1 VRRGILALAAVAGA
15 AALPA
20 PALAAE
26 GDRLL
31 AGAAAA
37 DITPPIG
44 TPMFAYTARSR
55 VASPDTLPEAAQQ
68 LIADPD
74 HNHYA
79 KTFAPSKGIHTRVK
93 ARAVVLQRGD
103 RKLALVQADL
113 GGLPYAMLQEVVR
126 RAAGTGITAD
136 NILLSATHTHSSTG
150 PIWPADNMGYAVLG
164 GDLFDPRIFELT
176 AQGIAESIIAADAR
190 LGPARLGV
198 GSATLRDASR
208 NRAFEPFRRN
218 ADVPKDEAGA
228 RDASIDPE
236 LHVVRVDSDRGRP
249 LAVWSN
255 FAIHPT
261 SFGDDNLLFSGDN
274 AGYAER
280 IAEGEIARAA
290 GGAAPI
296 NVWTNSNEGDI
307 SPNGS
312 PDQLAGEELQRVPNA
327 FASAHMAG
335 LRVGRG
341 TVEAWRAAG
350 KGMSRTPELGVAR
363 TMVDFDGTEADG
375 EPVGPLGVLG
385 FGGVVGPEGTCAPA
399 DGTSG
404 PGQGLKFPLFGG
416 PASPAGPGIVPRVA
430 SVSVARVG
438 SLGIAAFPSEVTK
451 QMGGRI
457 RNAALGEAK
466 GSVDRMALAGLTNG
480 YLSYTATPE
489 EYDACHYEGSFTL
502 FGRRQG
508 PRYQGVARSL
518 SAALFGAGP
527 MPAGADEPVP
537 LGFSSQE
544 LGARETPS
552 AGEVASQPPATV
564 KRLGRAVF
572 TWRGGDPALE
582 APRGRSFVTLE
593 RREGSSWRAF
603 GTDDGF
609 FDTTERGPG
618 DVYTET
624 WQFTECDPAGEY
636 RFRVRGRAD
645 RGSGP
650 EDYEVT
656 SRPFRV
662 EPASLSVG
670 QPAVSGGFAR
680 VRGVYPDPGTAA
692 LLALPRFARS
702 GFARLEVDGRRV
714 RANPDPNG
722 VDFVAKVRD
731 GASVRAIDVRDGCGN
746 AGTP

>member
-1 VRRGILALAAVAGA
+1 VRRGIVALAAVAGA

-20 PALAAE
+20 QALAAD

-55 VASPDTLPEAAQQ
+55 VASPDSLPEAAQQ

-113 GGLPYAMLQEVVR
+113 GGLPYALLQEVVR

-136 NILLSATHTHSSTG
+136 SILLSATHTHSSTG

-176 AQGIAESIIAADAR
+176 AQGIAEAIVAADAR

-198 GSATLRDASR
+198 GSAPLHDASS

-218 ADVPKDEAGA
+218 PDVPKDEAAA

-236 LHVVRVDSDRGRP
+236 LHVIRVDSAGGRP

-261 SFGDDNLLFSGDN
+261 SFGDENLLFSGDN
-274 AGYAER
+274 VGFAER
-280 IAEGEIARAA
+280 VAEEGIARIA
-290 GGAAPI
+290 GGSPPI

-312 PDQLAGEELQRVPNA
+312 PDELAGEKLQRVPNS

-341 TVEAWRAAG
+341 TIRAWRAAG
-350 KGMSRTPELGVAR
+350 ERMSATPRLGVAR
-363 TMVDFDGTEADG
+363 TLVDFDGTAADG

-385 FGGVVGPEGTCAPA
+385 FGGIVGPDGTCAPVEGMA
-399 DGTSG
+399 G

-430 SVSVARVG
+430 SVSVAQVG
-438 SLGIAAFPSEVTK
+438 PLGIAAFPSEVTR
-451 QMGGRI
+451 QMGARI
-457 RNAALGEAK
+457 RTAALGEAN
-466 GSVDRMALAGLTNG
+466 GAVDRMALAGLTNG

-489 EYDACHYEGSFTL
+489 EYDGCHYEGSFTL

-508 PRYQGVARSL
+508 PRYLGAARSL
-518 SAALFGAGP
+518 SAALFGGGEF
-527 MPAGADEPVP
+527 PAGVSEPPP
-537 LGFSSQE
+537 LGLTSQG
-544 LGARETPS
+544 LSARETPD
-552 AGEVASQPPATV
+552 AGEVARQPAGAVP
-564 KRLGRAVF
+564 RLGRAVF
-572 TWRGGDPALE
+572 AWHGGDPALE
-582 APRGRSFVTLE
+582 APRGRSLVTLE
-593 RREGSSWRAF
+593 RREGSSWRAA
-603 GTDDGF
+603 GSDDGF
-609 FDTTERGPG
+609 YDTTERGPD

-624 WQFTECDPAGEY
+624 WQFTECDPTGEY

-645 RGSGP
+645 RGSGS
-650 EDYEVT
+650 EDYELT
-656 SRPFRV
+656 SQPFRL
-662 EPASLSVG
+662 EPAALTVG
-670 QPAVSGGFAR
+670 QPSVSGGVAR
-680 VRGVYPDPGTAA
+680 VRVTYPDPGKDA
-692 LLALPRFARS
+692 LLALPTFVRS
-702 GFARLEVDGRRV
+702 GFASLEVDGRRV
-714 RANPDPNG
+714 RALPDPSG
-722 VDFVAKVRD
+722 VDFVARVRE
-731 GASVRAIDVRDGCGN
+731 GASVRGLGARDACGN
-746 AGTP
+746 TGAP